1 MCKWAGV
8 FINAKYGTGTGRFF
22 LVLLMIVFNRCEVL
36 PIYTRSTLPLIPP
49 HPRLIQPWMSLRSHF
64 KYTMA
69 AMLRSRIKIITHS
82 TSLLVMTRI
91 WMPRKIRRPRSRFS
105 LTSNTYEEGYV
116 SGSLFSEKSFV
127 TNLVVASFKLFSL
140 FPQWWDDLCTN
151 FFTL

>member
-8 FINAKYGTGTGRFF
+8 HHNVKYGRGTGRFF
-22 LVLLMIVFNRCEVL
+22 LVLLMIVFDRCEVL
-36 PIYTRSTLPLIPP
+36 LFIHVVLSPASSST
-49 HPRLIQPWMSLRSHF
+49 PRLIQPWMSLRSHF

-69 AMLRSRIKIITHS
+69 AMLRSRIKIMTHS